1 MTDLAPDAGF
11 RGNEKLK
18 DALLQ
23 HAALS
28 PAGLSERL
36 FGLLFS
42 GLVYAQIWEDPEVDM
57 EAMDLTEGHRIVT
70 IGSGGCNMLAYLSRR
85 PASIDVVDLNPN
97 HVALNRLKL
106 ARDASGAIV
115 MIA

>member
-1 MTDLAPDAGF
+1 MTELAPDAGF

-18 DALLQ
+18 GALLQ

-57 EAMDLTEGHRIVT
+57 QAMDLSEGHRIVT

-85 PASIDVVDLNPN
+85 PASMTSAVTFVSL
-97 HVALNRLKL
+97 RTT
-106 ARDASGAIV
+106 RAS
-115 MIA
+115 